1 MTRRLVFPL
10 LFLAL
15 LLSACAGAE
24 QPGTLAG
31 RVTIG
36 PLQPVARAGQPDPT
50 PGPEVF
56 AGREV
61 VVYDEAGAKEIAR
74 APIQSPGVYNL
85 SLPPGVYTVDI
96 NHLGIDFSKD
106 LPATVT
112 VTSGQTTELNFDID
126 TGIR

>member
-1 MTRRLVFPL
+1 MTRRLIFPL
-10 LFLAL
+10 LFLVL

-24 QPGTLAG
+24 QSGALTG

-36 PLQPVARAGQPDPT
+36 PLQPVAQAGQPDPT

-56 AGREV
+56 EGREV
-61 VVYDEAGAKEIAR
+61 VVYNEAGEKEIAR
-74 APIQSPGVYNL
+74 SAIQSPGVYSL

-106 LPATVT
+106 LPAQVT
-112 VTSGQTTELNFDID
+112 ITSGQTTELNFDID